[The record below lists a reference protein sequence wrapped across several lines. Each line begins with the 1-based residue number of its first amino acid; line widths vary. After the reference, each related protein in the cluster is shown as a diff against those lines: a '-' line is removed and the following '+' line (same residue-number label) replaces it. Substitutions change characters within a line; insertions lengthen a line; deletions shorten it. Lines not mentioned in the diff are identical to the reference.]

1 MPIGEEGLGEYAREQ
16 LDAARRDPRLER
28 GSGAMIADFWA
39 AMEEADRTRMA
50 AIFGLHELQRGL
62 KRERERFE
70 ADGEN
75 EEAEA
80 ELQALWERAELAR
93 AEIENDHPAFNA
105 QALIAM
111 NSALD
116 ALIEQFVEAVRDLPF
131 LVRMKEAEKQVPEAV
146 EILTPEMRE
155 AMLEKLREAFKVSK
169 LERLGREG
177 GGTARYEPLL
187 KQVALDAPGDRPI
200 PDDLDQALAEIGAL
214 RDVLIH
220 RAGRVDEK
228 AFEKASS
235 LRERFEEGE
244 LVRLSG
250 EDFRTYSA
258 AIRCYGAKVIHRFY
272 RRWPDLSDPDGGPNL
287 ANWRGYYTVGA

>member
-1 MPIGEEGLGEYAREQ
+1 MAIGEEGLGEYAREQ
-16 LDAARRDPRLER
+16 LEAARRHPRLER

-62 KRERERFE
+62 KREQERFDAE
-70 ADGEN
+70 GGDKR
-75 EEAEA
+75 AEA

-105 QALIAM
+105 HALIAM

-116 ALIEQFVEAVRDLPF
+116 ALVEQFVEAVRDLPF
-131 LVRMKEAEKQVPEAV
+131 LVRMKEAEEKVPEAAK
-146 EILTPEMRE
+146 ILTPEIRE

-169 LERLGREG
+169 LKRMGRKG

-187 KQVALDAPGDRPI
+187 KQVSLDAPEDRPI

-220 RAGRVDEK
+220 RAARVDED
-228 AFEKASS
+228 ALEKASS
-235 LRERFEEGE
+235 LRERFVEGQ
-244 LVRLSG
+244 LIRLSG

-258 AIRCYGAKVIHRFY
+258 AIRCYGAEVIHRFY
-272 RRWPDLSDPDGGPNL
+272 RRWPDLADPEGGPNL
-287 ANWRGYYTVGA
+287 ANWRDYHTINA

>member
-1 MPIGEEGLGEYAREQ
+1 VPIGEEGLGAYAREQ
-16 LDAARRDPRLER
+16 LEAARRDPRLER

-39 AMEEADRTRMA
+39 AMEEADRARMA

-62 KRERERFE
+62 RRERERFE
-70 ADGEN
+70 AEGGDKR
-75 EEAEA
+75 AED

-116 ALIEQFVEAVRDLPF
+116 ALVEQFVEAVRDLPF
-131 LVRMKEAEKQVPEAV
+131 LVRMKEAEEQVPEAA
-146 EILTPEMRE
+146 EILTSEMRE
-155 AMLEKLREAFKVSK
+155 TMLEKLREAFKVSK

-187 KQVALDAPGDRPI
+187 RQVALDAPEDRSI

-220 RAGRVDEK
+220 RAGRVDGK
-228 AFEKASS
+228 AFEKALS

-244 LVRLSG
+244 LVRLTG

-258 AIRCYGAKVIHRFY
+258 AIHCFGAEVIHRFY
-272 RRWPDLSDPDGGPNL
+272 RRWPDLADPEGGPNL
-287 ANWRGYYTVGA
+287 ANWREYHTINA